1 MRENDFN
8 YIKEVTEF
16 FNSTRSEDNPKG
28 NIRNVGACHRK
39 KNINCIKPVDKEW
52 LTGLI

>member
-28 NIRNVGACHRK
+28 NISAVTEKSSNFSS
-39 KNINCIKPVDKEW
+39 PFFFEKEGF
-52 LTGLI
+52 L